1 MIALLEILIYG
12 AVQSSVYAL
21 LAIGFS
27 LIFGVAG
34 IVNLAHTGFFM
45 VGAYLIYTFF
55 SLLGMNLYA
64 SLILSVLFVGFLGM
78 LVQQFCI
85 RPLIKSEHSV
95 LIITVALAMFF
106 QEVILSIFGPVDRD
120 LTNFYDATYKLFRLV
135 TIDAQRL
142 LTLLVAIL
150 LIAIL
155 WVFIKKTKFGRA
167 IQAVAQDREGAVFM
181 GINPQRI
188 HLQVMFISAC
198 LAAIAGAFI
207 APTIGAR
214 PHMWEHYLVR
224 VFICVVL
231 GGLGSFE
238 GTILASIIIGFTEV
252 IVSFTLSSYLGELV
266 ALAIILFVL
275 SVRPTGLMGRRTAS

>member
-1 MIALLEILIYG
+1 MIELLEFLTYG

-45 VGAYLIYTFF
+45 VGAYLIYTLF
-55 SLLGMNLYA
+55 SVLGMNLYA
-64 SLILSVLFVGFLGM
+64 SLILSVLFVGILGM

-106 QEVILSIFGPVDRD
+106 QEVILSIYGPVDRN
-120 LTNFYDATYKLFRLV
+120 LTNFYDATYKLFGLV

-142 LTLLVAIL
+142 LTVLVAIL

-155 WVFIKKTKFGRA
+155 WFCIKKTKFGRA
-167 IQAVAQDREGAVFM
+167 VQAVAQDREGAVFM
-181 GINPQRI
+181 GISPQRI

-238 GTILASIIIGFTEV
+238 GTILASIIIGYTEV

>member
-1 MIALLEILIYG
+1 MLELLEIFIYG

-45 VGAYLIYTFF
+45 VGAYLIYTLF
-55 SLLGMNLYA
+55 SVLGMNLYA
-64 SLILSVLFVGFLGM
+64 SLILSVLFVGILGM

-95 LIITVALAMFF
+95 MIITVALAMFF
-106 QEVILSIFGPVDRD
+106 QEVILSIYGPVDRN
-120 LTNFYDATYKLFRLV
+120 LTNFYDATYKLFGLV

-155 WVFIKKTKFGRA
+155 WFCIKKTKFGHA

-188 HLQVMFISAC
+188 YLQVMFISAC

-207 APTIGAR
+207 APTIAAR

-238 GTILASIIIGFTEV
+238 GTILASIIIGYTEV
-252 IVSFTLSSYLGELV
+252 VVSFTLSSYLGELV